1 MRAQGRCSPRADYID
16 QLIDAIAAQSRQLQA
31 ANQRI
36 AELEKKLAGLEKKLG
51 GAVTT
56 KLDRPFSPRAEEQR
70 QAARGKKSRNRQ
82 RPLRRGRVT
91 TAEKISRLNAPRSF
105 SGQRARERLRAFA
118 HAARVAAGKRTG
130 GVGGI

>member
-1 MRAQGRCSPRADYID
+1 MGYAGGMEVEQLKDDVRQGRIGID

-56 KLDRPFSPRAEEQR
+56 KFDQPFSLRAEEQR
-70 QAARGKKSRNRQ
+70 QAARGKKSRKRQ
-82 RPLRRGRVT
+82 RPLRRGRVHD
-91 TAEKISRLNAPRSF
+91 
-105 SGQRARERLRAFA
+105 GREDP
-118 HAARVAAGKRTG
+118 AG
-130 GVGGI
+130 

>member
-1 MRAQGRCSPRADYID
+1 MEVEQLKDDVRQGRIGID

-56 KLDRPFSPRAEEQR
+56 KFDQPFSLRAEEQR
-70 QAARGKKSRNRQ
+70 QAARGKKSRSASDPCGVEARHD
-82 RPLRRGRVT
+82 GR
-91 TAEKISRLNAPRSF
+91 EDP
-105 SGQRARERLRAFA
+105 
-118 HAARVAAGKRTG
+118 AG
-130 GVGGI
+130 